1 MSAAPSISSE
11 PELQA
16 WTQFFDRASAMMSG
30 EVQDLVRTQ
39 ASPTELR
46 EQLELGLPSSP
57 RPLPE
62 VVDAMFEL
70 VEDTP
75 STASP
80 RFFNQLFGGRTA
92 AASMGEMLSVL
103 LNNSMY
109 TFKAAGVHA
118 LIERTLSQRMCAL
131 SGFTEGEGSFTPGGS
146 LSNLLAVILARG
158 EQFED
163 SREHGFGAARPIL
176 YTSKLGHY
184 SIPKNAGMA
193 GIGRSNVRYVATDT
207 RGRMLPDDLERQINE
222 DRALG
227 HTPFFINATAGTTV
241 LGAFDPL
248 VELSRIATA
257 AGIWLHVDGA
267 LGGSMLLSE
276 RTRPL
281 LDGLERADSFTWD
294 AHKMMGVPL
303 TCSVLLV
310 RQPGILGR
318 QLSEKAD
325 YLFHGDD
332 MHDRGQTSMQCGRR
346 NDALKLWAAW
356 QALGDSGL
364 SNRIDDAVAS
374 ARHAAQRI
382 EQTPGLTLAKQPESV
397 NVVFQREGVDSKVL
411 CAALQK
417 QGLAV
422 VGSATV
428 DGETV
433 VRLSCVNS
441 NIESGDIDSFVEAA
455 ATVVISNPV
464 A

>member
-1 MSAAPSISSE
+1 MSDTPSIASE

-16 WTQFFDRASAMMSG
+16 WSTFFDRASAMMSG

-39 ASPTELR
+39 RSPKALR
-46 EQLELGLPSSP
+46 DHLQLGLPRTP
-57 RPLPE
+57 RPLPQ
-62 VVDAMFEL
+62 VVDALFEL
-70 VEDTP
+70 VEQTP

-92 AASMGEMLSVL
+92 AASMGEMLAVL

-109 TFKAAGVHA
+109 TFKAAGVQA
-118 LIERTLSQRMCAL
+118 IIERTLSQRMCAL
-131 SGFTEGEGSFTPGGS
+131 AGFTEGEGSFTPGGS
-146 LSNLLAVILARG
+146 LSNLLSVILARG
-158 EQFED
+158 EQFEG
-163 SREHGFGAARPIL
+163 SREHGLGAVRPIL
-176 YTSKLGHY
+176 YTSELGHY
-184 SIPKNAGMA
+184 SIPKNAGLA
-193 GIGRSNVRYVATDT
+193 GIGRSNVRYVATDA
-207 RGRMLPDDLERQINE
+207 RGRMLPGDLERQIIA

-248 VELSRIATA
+248 VELSHIARE

-281 LDGLERADSFTWD
+281 LAGLEHADSFTWD

-318 QLSEKAD
+318 HLSEKAD

-332 MHDRGQTSMQCGRR
+332 MHDRGQTSLQCGRR

-356 QALGDSGL
+356 QALGDTGL
-364 SNRIDDAVAS
+364 GKRIDDAVGS
-374 ARHAAQRI
+374 ATRAAQRI
-382 EQTPGLTLAKQPESV
+382 EQTPGLVLVKPPESV
-397 NVVFQREGVDSKVL
+397 NVVFQRDGVDSKAL
-411 CAALQK
+411 CKALQT
-417 QGLAV
+417 QALAV

-428 DGETV
+428 DGSTV

-441 NIESGDIDSFVEAA
+441 NIESTDIDDFVHAA
-455 ATVVISNPV
+455 ATVVVPV
-464 A
+464 

>member
-1 MSAAPSISSE
+1 
-11 PELQA
+11 
-16 WTQFFDRASAMMSG
+16 
-30 EVQDLVRTQ
+30 
-39 ASPTELR
+39 
-46 EQLELGLPSSP
+46 
-57 RPLPE
+57 
-62 VVDAMFEL
+62 
-70 VEDTP
+70 
-75 STASP
+75 
-80 RFFNQLFGGRTA
+80 
-92 AASMGEMLSVL
+92 
-103 LNNSMY
+103 
-109 TFKAAGVHA
+109 
-118 LIERTLSQRMCAL
+118 
-131 SGFTEGEGSFTPGGS
+131 
-146 LSNLLAVILARG
+146 VILARG

-163 SREHGFGAARPIL
+163 SREHGFGTVRPIL